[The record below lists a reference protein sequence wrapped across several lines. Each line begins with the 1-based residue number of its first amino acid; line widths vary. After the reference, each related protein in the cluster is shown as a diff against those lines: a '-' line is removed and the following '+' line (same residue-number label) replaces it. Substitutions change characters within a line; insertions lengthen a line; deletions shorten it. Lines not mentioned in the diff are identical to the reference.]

1 MTERIEAEILRQT
14 EAVGPAGSVTPED
27 IARALDAE
35 NWRPLLTAVRQAAIR
50 LLRAER
56 IDVLRK
62 GKPVAEAAIR
72 GVIRLR
78 IRGA

>member
-1 MTERIEAEILRQT
+1 MNERVEAEILRQT
-14 EAVGPAGSVTPED
+14 EARGAAGSVSPED

-35 NWRPLLTAVRQAAIR
+35 NWRALLPAVRQGAVR
-50 LLRAER
+50 LLRAGR

-62 GKPVAEAAIR
+62 GKPVAEAEIR

-78 IRGA
+78 IRA

>member
-1 MTERIEAEILRQT
+1 MNEKVEAEILRQT
-14 EAVGPAGSVTPED
+14 EARGAAGSVSPED

-35 NWRPLLTAVRQAAIR
+35 NWRALLPAVRQGAVR
-50 LLRAER
+50 LLRAGQ

-62 GKPVAEAAIR
+62 GKPVAEAEIR

-78 IRGA
+78 IRA